1 MKIGQEVFAVKLY
14 ELEQQYGK
22 LQSHLHVCS
31 TEEREQIAEE
41 RKKAEMEYRESDLLL
56 QDRVKA
62 SRLEAVAELA
72 KAQVEYRNKV
82 ESLLKKQLRGD
93 TEEEDRAETAA
104 LYAEYAIDFA
114 TQSMQYALIAALSAM
129 ERQMKLEEKK
139 GESEKCRK

>member
-22 LQSHLHVCS
+22 LQSHLQLLDRVL
-31 TEEREQIAEE
+31 REQIAEE

-56 QDRVKA
+56 QERVKA

>member
-31 TEEREQIAEE
+31 IEEREQIAEE

-56 QDRVKA
+56 QERVKA

>member
-1 MKIGQEVFAVKLY
+1 
-14 ELEQQYGK
+14 
-22 LQSHLHVCS
+22 
-31 TEEREQIAEE
+31 
-41 RKKAEMEYRESDLLL
+41 MEYRESDLLL
-56 QDRVKA
+56 QERVKA